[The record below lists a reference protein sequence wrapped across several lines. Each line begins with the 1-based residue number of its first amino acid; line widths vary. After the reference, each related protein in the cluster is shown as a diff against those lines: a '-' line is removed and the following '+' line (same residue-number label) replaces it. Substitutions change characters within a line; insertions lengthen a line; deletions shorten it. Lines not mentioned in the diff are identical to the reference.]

1 MRIQTKKHSY
11 KIILRSAVLTG
22 FMLALSGFANA
33 AVIDD
38 VVAQLSNQGASPG
51 QAEKG
56 AAMWTKSF
64 SANSKPLE
72 RSCSTCH
79 TRDLRNT
86 GKHVKTGKPIKPM
99 APSVNSERLS
109 DAKKIAKWLKRNCKW
124 TLGRECTAQEKADV
138 ISYLRSL

>member
-1 MRIQTKKHSY
+1 MKHSY
-11 KIILRSAVLTG
+11 KSILRTAAFIG
-22 FMLALSGFANA
+22 FMFMLGAAANA
-33 AVIDD
+33 AVIDE
-38 VVAQLSNQGASPG
+38 VVAQLSTQGASTG

-86 GKHVKTGKPIKPM
+86 GKHAKTGKPIKPM
-99 APSVNSERLS
+99 APSVNSERLT

-124 TLGRECTAQEKADV
+124 TLGRECTPQEKADV
-138 ISYLRSL
+138 ISYIRSL